1 MLVCFQLW
9 EDLVSVMIVYCCV
22 FPGENIQELIVEVL
36 EAFGRALKVGHIL
49 KNFACK
55 PLDLNS

>member
-1 MLVCFQLW
+1 MFCFQTLGRPSLCH
-9 EDLVSVMIVYCCV
+9 DCILVLVS
-22 FPGENIQELIVEVL
+22 GENIQELIVGVL

-49 KNFACK
+49 KNFARK